1 MMPLR
6 WLWDKAVATALKS
19 DGHTHYCVV
28 GQVRHEAIRRRVRTV
43 SHSEQWQKPTAPSQV
58 TEDEPEESQSL
69 TDRSQRVE
77 CSRAVEAQAGRLRMR
92 RACDGRRG
100 LRRL

>member
-1 MMPLR
+1 VLTNTMIAQLSDRVHAGGCWYAARNNMMPLR

-43 SHSEQWQKPTAPSQV
+43 SHSEQ
-58 TEDEPEESQSL
+58 
-69 TDRSQRVE
+69 
-77 CSRAVEAQAGRLRMR
+77 
-92 RACDGRRG
+92 
-100 LRRL
+100 